1 MNTFAGLTAF
11 ARVRDSGNLKLGWS
25 VDQQSTDCN
34 QTVLLLLTVFMKYI
48 HCLQNKQ
55 LIVEILQPDQK
66 VE

>member
-11 ARVRDSGNLKLGWS
+11 ARARDSGNLKLGWS

-48 HCLQNKQ
+48 HCL
-55 LIVEILQPDQK
+55 
-66 VE
+66 